1 MIQGKVRTDGK
12 NEEWPK
18 RIKKKDLKK
27 RRTILKL
34 LRILSISSKS
44 VILDS
49 SNLWYNKEQTNKEN
63 KKKNF
68 KKYKIKRDRSKKW
81 N

>member
-18 RIKKKDLKK
+18 RIKKKDLNK